1 LKQAVRDVPE
11 EKNKPPEEKVLS
23 CNNNWLFDL
32 EFLVNVIDHLDH
44 LNIKLQGKNNL
55 FPNVINH
62 IKAFKMKLNLLYSQ
76 LENEDMSQF
85 PYLKQI
91 EGAVDNGNWENALK
105 RSSYGET
112 FLMLLQKKTQ
122 FSHLETHSSWTTD
135 NENANNM
142 QGGNHHFKTN
152 STLKMKFEGLS
163 FSPVT
168 GVCDVIDL

>member
-1 LKQAVRDVPE
+1 
-11 EKNKPPEEKVLS
+11 
-23 CNNNWLFDL
+23 
-32 EFLVNVIDHLDH
+32 
-44 LNIKLQGKNNL
+44 
-55 FPNVINH
+55 
-62 IKAFKMKLNLLYSQ
+62 MKLNLLYSQ